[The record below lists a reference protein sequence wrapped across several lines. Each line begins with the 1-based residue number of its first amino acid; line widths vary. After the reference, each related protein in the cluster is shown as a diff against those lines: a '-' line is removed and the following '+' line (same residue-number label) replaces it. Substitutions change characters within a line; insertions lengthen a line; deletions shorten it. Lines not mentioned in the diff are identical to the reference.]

1 MSLRICLVEPRPPGH
16 HVYDKV
22 LLPRLGLP
30 LIGTMLTEGGHDVTV
45 YCETLAPVDV
55 TSCLAADVVGISS
68 TTATAPAA
76 YHLADALEAAGV
88 AVVLGGPHV
97 TFRPEEAL
105 EHARWVVRG
114 EGERTMLELVAAV
127 EQDTAL
133 DQVAGLSWR
142 DPSGQAHHNP
152 ARPRCSQAAFEALP
166 APDLTLIVGHERMA
180 VKPLMTQWGCPYDCE
195 FCSVTAM
202 FSRRV
207 RHRRTDQVLAELAGL
222 NADRVFFHDDNFVVS
237 KDRTERL
244 LRAMTDRGITP
255 EWYAQVRADTVYRS
269 RGRRDIDEDF
279 LRLMREAG
287 CRTVMIGFESV
298 SDAALAALGKRESV
312 ADTERAV
319 QAFHDHGIGVHGM
332 FVLGLDTDG
341 SRSADDTARFARR
354 LGIDT
359 IQMMMETPLPGTR
372 LWDRVQE
379 EGRLLDADW
388 SLFDGHHAVMR
399 PAGMSPLELQ
409 LSVLEAMK
417 RFYSWPSVASAS
429 ALAAVREL
437 PALARMVSRPSFA
450 SRLPDIGALA
460 LRGRWRD
467 LGQLLRRTLGPAEAS
482 RIADTFRLPVLR
494 GYGRHQITAWQAQEQ
509 TRAYQ
514 ARLALLA
521 GMETAG

>member
-1 MSLRICLVEPRPPGH
+1 MCLVEPRPPGH

-30 LIGTMLTEGGHDVTV
+30 LIGTMLVQAGHDVTV
-45 YCETLAPVDV
+45 YCDALAPVDV
-55 TSCLAADVVGISS
+55 SDCLAADVVGISS
-68 TTATAPAA
+68 TTATSPAA
-76 YHLADALEAAGV
+76 YHLADVLESAGV
-88 AVVLGGPHV
+88 PVVLGGPHV
-97 TFRPEEAL
+97 TFRPDEAL

-127 EQDTAL
+127 ERDAAL

-142 DPSGQAHHNP
+142 EPSGEVHHNP

-180 VKPLMTQWGCPYDCE
+180 IKPLMTQWGCPYDCE

-222 NADRVFFHDDNFVVS
+222 DADRVFFHDDNFVVS
-237 KDRTERL
+237 KDRTAQL

-255 EWYAQVRADTVYRS
+255 EWFAQVRADTVYRS
-269 RGRRDIDEDF
+269 HSRRDIDEDF

-287 CRTVMIGFESV
+287 CQTVMIGFESV
-298 SDAALAALGKRESV
+298 SDAALAGLGKRESV
-312 ADTERAV
+312 ADSERAV
-319 QAFHDHGIGVHGM
+319 HAFHDHGIGVHGM

-341 SRSADDTARFARR
+341 QQSAADTVRFARR
-354 LGIDT
+354 LDIDT

-372 LWDRVQE
+372 LWNRVQE

-417 RFYSWPSVASAS
+417 RFYSWPSVASAGV
-429 ALAAVREL
+429 LAAIREL
-437 PALARMVSRPSFA
+437 PALARVLIRPSFA
-450 SRLPDIGALA
+450 SRLPDIGTMA
-460 LRGRWRD
+460 LRGHWRD
-467 LGQLLRRTLGPAEAS
+467 LGQLLRRTLGPTEFS
-482 RIADTFRLPVLR
+482 RIAGGFRRPALR
-494 GYGRHQITAWQAQEQ
+494 GYGRHQLTAWQAQEQ
-509 TRAYQ
+509 TRAHQ

-521 GMETAG
+521 GAESAC